1 MTGALIFLVCTTC
14 DIFIEYFHEPTD
26 IVKTLSPGID
36 QNIKLFV
43 FVRFQ
48 LFSVDKFLRDLFWF
62 VEQMPSANNV
72 FGIRVVGTI
81 AVDVQYEM
89 IVV

>member
-26 IVKTLSPGID
+26 IVKPLSPGID

-48 LFSVDKFLRDLFWF
+48 VFSVDKFLRDIFWF
-62 VEQMPSANNV
+62 VEQMPSVNNV
-72 FGIRVVGTI
+72 LCISTVGTI
-81 AVDVQYEM
+81 AVDVQYEV